1 MSPRKGNGPRGGKAK
16 GTLGKPEKPLK
27 DIRKDPGHERKPR
40 VSASI
45 EHLHHPEQPVQS
57 IELPVVETEAVLS
70 APPKTPAP
78 ELFSP
83 TGSESCT
90 SRNDA
95 RDTPPPP
102 AFGSARPT
110 TSDTSG
116 ASRPSRRARAAVN
129 YAEPNLISKMRRSDK
144 PPGDGASANSRRS
157 SSNVPDS
164 ESKRAGRTVVIKQED
179 SVKSGWNVPTSG
191 PETERSEPTSPLGEK
206 SNTAV
211 GRGPP
216 SETASIAKDRGTLRT
231 EIKMEET
238 NRKMEDLE
246 LYDNSSPAPFNSE
259 ADVQKTSTRRHS
271 TMTETKRRTSKI
283 QTQLSGVKHEAA
295 LGVQDAGAS
304 RRADRTRR
312 RSMMV

>member
-1 MSPRKGNGPRGGKAK
+1 M
-16 GTLGKPEKPLK
+16 KPEKPLK
-27 DIRKDPGHERKPR
+27 DSRKDTGHERKPR

-45 EHLHHPEQPVQS
+45 EHSHRQEQPVQS
-57 IELPVVETEAVLS
+57 IELPMVETEAVLS

-110 TSDTSG
+110 TSDISG

-129 YAEPNLISKMRRSDK
+129 YAEPNLISKMRRSEK
-144 PPGDGASANSRRS
+144 PAGDGAGANLRRS

-179 SVKSGWNVPTSG
+179 SVESKWKVPSSGLES
-191 PETERSEPTSPLGEK
+191 ERSEPTSPLGEK

-211 GRGPP
+211 SRGPS
-216 SETASIAKDRGTLRT
+216 SETASIAQNRGALRT

-238 NRKMEDLE
+238 SRKMEDLN
-246 LYDNSSPAPFNSE
+246 LYDNSSPPPIDSE

-283 QTQLSGVKHEAA
+283 QTQLSGMEHDPAR
-295 LGVQDAGAS
+295 GIQDVGAS